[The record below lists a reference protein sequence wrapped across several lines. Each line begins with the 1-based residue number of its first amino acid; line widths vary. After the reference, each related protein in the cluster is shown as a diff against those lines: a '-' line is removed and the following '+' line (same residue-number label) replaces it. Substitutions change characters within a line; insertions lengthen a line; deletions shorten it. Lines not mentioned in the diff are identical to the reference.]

1 LTPWVIETTHRSI
14 SSRKLKILRHL
25 LGFAFGI
32 TVFLILIPLGV
43 RELSEGLDAWF
54 GLPRFD
60 QVAARL
66 VFAIPLFACGAIYV
80 LWSNLFLIL
89 RGKGGPAE
97 GFGVAISP
105 RTERLVV
112 TGPYRNSRNPMV
124 FGALSIYYSIALYL
138 GSIGGSVILLL
149 FSALIPLYLER
160 AEEAR
165 LLSEFGE
172 EYETYRKRVS
182 MIVPLPVRKE

>member
-1 LTPWVIETTHRSI
+1 VIETPSRDSRS
-14 SSRKLKILRHL
+14 RGKTKILRHL
-25 LGFAFGI
+25 LGFAVGI

-43 RELSEGLDAWF
+43 RELSEGVDAWF

-60 QVAARL
+60 HLAARL
-66 VFAIPLFACGAIYV
+66 VLAVPLFTCGAVYV

-138 GSIGGSVILLL
+138 GSIAGLVTLLL
-149 FSALIPLYLER
+149 FSALIPRYLKR
-160 AEEAR
+160 AEEPR
-165 LLSEFGE
+165 LLSEFGK
-172 EYETYRKRVS
+172 EYEEYRKRVS
-182 MIVPLPVRKE
+182 MIVPLPVGKE

>member
-1 LTPWVIETTHRSI
+1 
-14 SSRKLKILRHL
+14 LKILRHL

-32 TVFLILIPLGV
+32 TLFLILIPLGV
-43 RELSEGLDAWF
+43 CELSGGMDAWL

-60 QVAARL
+60 EAAARL
-66 VFAIPLFACGAIYV
+66 VFAVPLFACGAVYV

-138 GSIGGSVILLL
+138 GSVGGLVILLL
-149 FSALIPLYLER
+149 FSALIPLYLKR
-160 AEEAR
+160 AEEPR
-165 LLSEFGE
+165 LLSEFGD
-172 EYETYRKRVS
+172 EYEEYRKRVS